1 MECKGWWEV
10 KLDGKVEMKWR
21 PRIGAVKFLGVL
33 GENASRL
40 WVDRERIEVENQ
52 EAILELRLDS
62 K

>member
-1 MECKGWWEV
+1 M

-21 PRIGAVKFLGVL
+21 PRIEAVKFLGVL

-40 WVDRERIEVENQ
+40 WVGRERIEVENQ